1 MNDSL
6 DTIRS
11 GEPDVIVIGA
21 GIAGLSAALTAT
33 RAGYRTLVLDAHTA
47 GGRARTMHLDGFAH
61 NIGPH
66 ALYRSGHLHDL
77 LARHAI
83 TMPGRKPDATHVRL
97 LRDGVLTPVTMKP
110 TDLLRTSLLGKRDRL
125 RLMALLASVQRGKPA
140 SLVGTTV
147 DDWLGDQPLRVRQFI
162 DMLIRVA
169 TYTNAPSTFDAGAA
183 LQQLQMAIGT
193 GVDYLDNGWEAMVAA
208 MIAVIRS
215 RGGEIV
221 TGVQARAVLADGPSV
236 DVEVGDRVLH
246 ASSVVLASGGPT
258 VVERLTGARPAGRE
272 NLSPPIVSATM
283 DLALRRP
290 YEGIVF
296 GLDRPLYLSPHAP
309 VARLAPDGHGLVSV
323 MHYLANDVSD
333 AAAAAGVDEAGAG
346 PGWPTHPKASLRDA
360 DRLEMRA
367 LARLSGIDDDDVLH
381 EKYSHR
387 LVVAHG
393 SPTAAGGGL
402 RGRPTTD
409 ALGIAGVHIAGDW
422 VGPVGLLADAAAASG
437 EAAAIAAVARIR
449 EHAA

>member
-1 MNDSL
+1 
-6 DTIRS
+6 
-11 GEPDVIVIGA
+11 
-21 GIAGLSAALTAT
+21 
-33 RAGYRTLVLDAHTA
+33 
-47 GGRARTMHLDGFAH
+47 
-61 NIGPH
+61 
-66 ALYRSGHLHDL
+66 
-77 LARHAI
+77 
-83 TMPGRKPDATHVRL
+83 
-97 LRDGVLTPVTMKP
+97 
-110 TDLLRTSLLGKRDRL
+110 
-125 RLMALLASVQRGKPA
+125 
-140 SLVGTTV
+140 
-147 DDWLGDQPLRVRQFI
+147 
-162 DMLIRVA
+162 MLIRVA

-208 MIAVIRS
+208 MIAAIRG

-221 TGVQARAVLADGPSV
+221 TGVEAQSVVADGLSV
-236 DVEVGDRVLH
+236 EVHVGDRVLR
-246 ASSVVLASGGPT
+246 ASSVVVASGGPG

-309 VARLAPDGHGLVSV
+309 VARLAPEGRGLVSV
-323 MHYLANDVSD
+323 MHYVANDVGD
-333 AAAAAGVDEAGAG
+333 PAAVAGVDAAGTGAG
-346 PGWPTHPKASLRDA
+346 WQRDA

-402 RGRPTTD
+402 PGRPTTD
-409 ALGIAGVHIAGDW
+409 ALGIPGVHIAGDW
-422 VGPVGLLADAAAASG
+422 VGPIGLLADAAAASG
-437 EAAAIAAVARIR
+437 EAAAIAAVARVR